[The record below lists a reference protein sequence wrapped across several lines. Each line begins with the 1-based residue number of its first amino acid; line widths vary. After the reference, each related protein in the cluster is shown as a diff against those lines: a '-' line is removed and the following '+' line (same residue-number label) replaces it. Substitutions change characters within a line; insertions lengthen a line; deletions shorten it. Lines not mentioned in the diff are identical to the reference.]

1 MIQHDCTL
9 KSCLG
14 AKCDWWS
21 LRTMKWRRKGVPISK
36 AGPLL
41 DIWKSGEAERN
52 SSSSFTQYIVDERFS
67 VHRIILLVIGM
78 WLDEKIIEKSYTDS
92 ISFIMTKSI
101 SISW

>member
-1 MIQHDCTL
+1 
-9 KSCLG
+9 
-14 AKCDWWS
+14 
-21 LRTMKWRRKGVPISK
+21 
-36 AGPLL
+36 
-41 DIWKSGEAERN
+41 
-52 SSSSFTQYIVDERFS
+52 